1 MNLDS
6 SLVAYFERLQRGN
19 DDQTLKK
26 RILRALPGTG
36 PDQENVLNLVI
47 EGMQR
52 LKDSMCE
59 NHPNAR
65 HVLTT
70 PEGLPMGQ
78 RLTKSILHEL
88 VGLAEKNICIAGFA
102 ITGQSGLIAL
112 MAERMREKPFL
123 KARFL
128 CSNWEQDD
136 GQGSVDAIRETW
148 PKDLRKPEIYRQTTD
163 FSGSIMHIK
172 TVITD
177 DTRMIIGSA
186 NFTKAG
192 LNKNLELGILLEGP
206 FVAKVSGTLADLAK
220 SPFFEKVRLA

>member
-1 MNLDS
+1 MKLDP

-36 PDQENVLNLVI
+36 PDQEKVLSLVI

-52 LKDSMCE
+52 LKDSMGN

-78 RLTKSILHEL
+78 RLTKSILHEI
-88 VGLAEKNICIAGFA
+88 VGSAEKSICIAGFA
-102 ITGQSGLIAL
+102 ITGQSGVINSI
-112 MAERMREKPFL
+112 AERMREQPYL

-128 CSNWEQDD
+128 CSDWEQNS
-136 GQGSVDAIRETW
+136 GQDSVASIKDAW
-148 PKDLRKPEIYRQTTD
+148 PKGLRKPEVYLQTRD
-163 FSGSIMHIK
+163 FSGSKMHIK
-172 TVITD
+172 TLVAD

-206 FVAKVSGTLADLAK
+206 FVAKVSGTLADLAN
-220 SPFFEKVRLA
+220 SPFFEKIRLA

>member
-1 MNLDS
+1 MRLDP

-26 RILRALPGTG
+26 RILRALPSTG
-36 PDQENVLNLVI
+36 LDQEQVLNLVI

-52 LKDSMCE
+52 LKDSMGD
-59 NHPNAR
+59 NYPNAR

-78 RLTKSILHEL
+78 RLTKSILYEIISS
-88 VGLAEKNICIAGFA
+88 AEKTVCIAGFA
-102 ITGQSGLIAL
+102 ITGQSGIIKSI
-112 MAERMREKPFL
+112 AERMREKPLL
-123 KARFL
+123 KTRFL
-128 CSNWEQDD
+128 CSNWIQDD
-136 GQGSVDAIRETW
+136 GQDSAESIRQAW
-148 PKDLRKPEIYRQTTD
+148 PKDVRWPDIYRQTKE

-172 TVITD
+172 TLISD

-206 FVAKVSGTLADLAK
+206 FVAKVSSTLADLAN
-220 SPFFEKVRLA
+220 SPFFENIRLT